1 MDAVEGTI
9 LALGGGGFSMEPD
22 NPLLDDFLLSLATRR
37 RGAGDRPRVCFVPTA
52 AGDSEEYGD
61 RFVEAFAERAET
73 SQLRL
78 FHRHELDDLREHV
91 LAQDVVYVGGGSTAN
106 LLAIWRLHGLDEV
119 LREALAAGVVL
130 AGVSA
135 GMNCWFE
142 GSVTDSFGPLA
153 ALPDGLGLLPGSA
166 CPHYDGEEDR
176 RPTYLDLVGSG
187 ELGDGY
193 AADDGCALLFR
204 DGELV
209 EAVSSREGARA
220 FRVHVAGGG
229 LDAVDGMQA
238 PTVAESPLDV
248 RHLSAR

>member
-1 MDAVEGTI
+1 MTRPTGTV

-37 RGAGDRPRVCFVPTA
+37 RGAGGRAKVCFVPTA
-52 AGDSEEYGD
+52 SGDSEEYGA

-78 FHRHELDDLREHV
+78 FHLHELGGVSAREHL

-106 LLAIWRLHGLDEV
+106 LLAVWRLHGVDRA
-119 LREALAAGVVL
+119 LREAAADGVVL
-130 AGVSA
+130 AGLSA

-153 ALPDGLGLLPGSA
+153 GLADGLGFLPGSA
-166 CPHYDGEEDR
+166 CPHYDGEEAR
-176 RPTYLDLVGSG
+176 RPAYLDLVGSG
-187 ELGDGY
+187 VLPDGY
-193 AADDGCALLFR
+193 AADDGCGLLFR

-209 EAVSSREGARA
+209 EAVSSRPEARA
-220 FRVHVAGGG
+220 FRVHLAGGG
-229 LDAVDGMQA
+229 LDALDGMQA

-248 RHLSAR
+248 RLLD